1 MKITM
6 LVPLHHTRPI
16 SNLITTLTK
25 QMELLECTELYSSE
39 TGELILLEELYR
51 VNGILSSLEVVDTM
65 KQRKEN
71 KMNLDYDRKDI
82 LDALRL
88 IHEICSNSSC
98 DICPFRVPETVDEC
112 MIYHSQPDGWS
123 IVSEEPNWCAFNYP
137 Y

>member
-71 KMNLDYDRKDI
+71 KMNFDYDRKDI
-82 LDALRL
+82 LDALHL
-88 IHEICSNSSC
+88 ISEICSCSTC
-98 DICPFRVPETVDEC
+98 DICPFRVPDTVDKC
-112 MIYHSQPDGWS
+112 MLCHNEPDEWS
-123 IVSEEPNWCAFNYP
+123 IVKEEPNWCAFSP